1 MLRRLNKDRFFDLIA
16 STNIELL
23 VSGRVLEY
31 STGEFRVHPALA
43 ALVLKARRMT
53 DFVEEPAFEIGRRL
67 EMRGPYAW
75 FVVLKPPAEAEP
87 AIDTFVAELSAVLD
101 QPVRVIRGTALSL
114 EQLRTELNAPA
125 SDPVLMSDL
134 DNADADLWRALDI
147 NRWLPSI

>member
-1 MLRRLNKDRFFDLIA
+1 
-16 STNIELL
+16 
-23 VSGRVLEY
+23 
-31 STGEFRVHPALA
+31 
-43 ALVLKARRMT
+43 
-53 DFVEEPAFEIGRRL
+53 
-67 EMRGPYAW
+67 MRGPYAW